1 MPLDQETSVDV
12 SDKWM
17 NEWISLSYMVMT
29 RNSPIPLDQETSVEA
44 PPTPTPL
51 LSLKKVREYKVD
63 FTFKAQWDGQLFL
76 FQRTGAL
83 VREIW

>member
-1 MPLDQETSVDV
+1 
-12 SDKWM
+12 
-17 NEWISLSYMVMT
+17 MT

-63 FTFKAQWDGQLFL
+63 FTFKAQ
-76 FQRTGAL
+76 
-83 VREIW
+83 